1 MLVLQLVGRMAGQIV
16 DLPYA
21 VATSCLAVGTAR
33 LPDVE
38 VKGARVSAS
47 PAPAEIQAD
56 PFAEVRAV
64 LGMATTERFLTF
76 KSAAAKL
83 LGDDMPKT
91 KPEIIAALEARL
103 V

>member
-64 LGMATTERFLTF
+64 LGMAERFLTF

-91 KPEIIAALEARL
+91 KPEIIAALEVRL